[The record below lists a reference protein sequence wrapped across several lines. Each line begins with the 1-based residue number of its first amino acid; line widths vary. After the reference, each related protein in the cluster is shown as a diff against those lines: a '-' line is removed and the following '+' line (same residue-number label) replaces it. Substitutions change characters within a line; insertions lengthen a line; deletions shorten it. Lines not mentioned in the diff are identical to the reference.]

1 MQSAH
6 VWVRGDKS
14 NQEDSKLLNLEEP
27 TFMMEIEKL
36 AHLEDGRVFEYSI
49 TRHTYESFVFETVFV
64 QN

>member
-1 MQSAH
+1 
-6 VWVRGDKS
+6 S

-49 TRHTYESFVFETVFV
+49 TRHTYESFVF
-64 QN
+64 